1 MLSINSSP
9 THTTRPSLSESRY
22 SVPVRN
28 ITAPFEFRGM
38 APHGTDFGRPLG
50 YARIL
55 KRVKSGFASISLQSL
70 VMGCGTSDSLGQS
83 IRVEG
88 RGREPTES
96 ECGPGAARTRLG
108 TAAGR
113 SEERRVGEEG

>member
-38 APHGTDFGRPLG
+38 APRGTDFGRPLG
-50 YARIL
+50 YERIL
-55 KRVKSGFASISLQSL
+55 KRVKSGFASISLESRNGRGHIRFPRQSL
-70 VMGCGTSDSLGQS
+70 
-83 IRVEG
+83 RVEG
-88 RGREPTES
+88 RGRKVIDS
-96 ECGPGAARTRLG
+96 GGVPGAARRRLG
-108 TAAGR
+108 SDAGDGKSNRTTAR
-113 SEERRVGEEG
+113 P